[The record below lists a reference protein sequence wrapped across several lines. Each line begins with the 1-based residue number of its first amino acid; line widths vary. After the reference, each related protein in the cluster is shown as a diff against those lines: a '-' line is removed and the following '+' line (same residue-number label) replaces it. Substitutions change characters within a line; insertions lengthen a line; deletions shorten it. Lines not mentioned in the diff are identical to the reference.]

1 MVAFENALPPDRAYY
16 ISAASAFAWVFWG
29 NSEGVSGIRTRRG
42 EGTGSRR
49 AAGRPILRPRRPDM
63 LVPRSQ
69 IEQTAD
75 GASTL
80 ILVFEAPS
88 I

>member
-1 MVAFENALPPDRAYY
+1 MASTDHDPSDR
-16 ISAASAFAWVFWG
+16 SM
-29 NSEGVSGIRTRRG
+29 RG
-42 EGTGSRR
+42 EGAGSRQ
-49 AAGRPILRPRRPDM
+49 AASRPILRPRRPDM

-69 IEQTAD
+69 IEQTAE

-80 ILVFEAPS
+80 ILMFEAPS